1 MKNSKKEFLTLAGL
15 ALLLMGFSAI
25 AIGCANGDSKTT
37 PKTET
42 ASEMDSV
49 VDADTAGTETT
60 KDKSDSAGTESM
72 TSDPTDAGSKADTQV
87 KYEAPIRNA
96 SNHIVKLTTTMG
108 DLTLELFRDI
118 SPNHADSFL
127 ARVKDGFYEGTIFH
141 RVIQNFM
148 IQGGDPTGTGS
159 GDASYNLNQEFND
172 ITHERGIL
180 SMARANDPNS
190 ASCQFFVVHKKSAHL
205 DGRYT
210 VFGNLLAGYETLDK
224 IATTPH
230 KQTRPITEIKIL
242 KATVI
247 K

>member
-1 MKNSKKEFLTLAGL
+1 
-15 ALLLMGFSAI
+15 
-25 AIGCANGDSKTT
+25 
-37 PKTET
+37 
-42 ASEMDSV
+42 
-49 VDADTAGTETT
+49 
-60 KDKSDSAGTESM
+60 M
-72 TSDPTDAGSKADTQV
+72 TSDSTDTGTKADAEV

-96 SNHIVKLTTTMG
+96 SNHIVKLTTAMG

-127 ARVKDGFYEGTIFH
+127 ARVKDSFYVGTIFH
-141 RVIQNFM
+141 RVITNFM

-159 GDASYNLNQEFND
+159 GDASYNLNAEFND

-180 SMARANDPNS
+180 SMARSNDPNS

-205 DGRYT
+205 DGKYT

-224 IATTPH
+224 IATAKH
-230 KQTRPITEIKIL
+230 KNTRPITEIKIL
-242 KATVI
+242 KTSVI